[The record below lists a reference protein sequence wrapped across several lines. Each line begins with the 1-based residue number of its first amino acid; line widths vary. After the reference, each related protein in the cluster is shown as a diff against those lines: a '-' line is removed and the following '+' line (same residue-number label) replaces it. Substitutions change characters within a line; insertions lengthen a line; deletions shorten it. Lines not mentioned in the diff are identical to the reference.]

1 MTNFGTGISQ
11 STFGTYCLC
20 LEISWYLPLIEF
32 FDPLNQKQFFFYSSK
47 LARWWQPWQTPE
59 TNVLCWSILHRQTFG
74 GGGNMCQ
81 LWARGP
87 NGVVEVNRG
96 TAEQYGVIRVFL
108 FPIIWS
114 ILSFKKHAFA
124 SVTGL
129 SVTVIFF
136 IYMEPTRNTILSRKL
151 P

>member
-1 MTNFGTGISQ
+1 MFGNKLILTINWVFW
-11 STFGTYCLC
+11 STKPKT
-20 LEISWYLPLIEF
+20 I
-32 FDPLNQKQFFFYSSK
+32 FFYSSK

-136 IYMEPTRNTILSRKL
+136 YIYGTHSKHDLVTETSLTVFFNSKGIFF
-151 P
+151 